1 LQETTGNY
9 YAEEGIAVVGRF
21 LEAIK
26 NEDTLTFWRLIDRR
40 GQGYFMG
47 MWYYALG
54 NAGLGAVSLLAEDEN
69 FLKDALSA
77 IIGELKANLGE
88 LANNPAFGEIRY
100 TSDLQAL
107 VPVTAGCGPEGAM
120 RTDHVPLVMELASA
134 GSEEGGRFAGAPVGM
149 TCWKIDALKC
159 FRIQVS

>member
-1 LQETTGNY
+1 MQDQTGSY
-9 YAEEGIAVVGRF
+9 YAEEGIAVVIRF

-54 NAGLGAVSLLAEDEN
+54 NAGVGTVSLLAEDEN
-69 FLKDALSA
+69 FLQDALSA
-77 IIGELKANLGE
+77 IVGELKANLGE

-107 VPVTAGCGPEGAM
+107 VPVTAGCGPEGVM
-120 RTDHVPLVMELASA
+120 RTDQVPLVMELASS
-134 GSEEGGRFAGAPVGM
+134 GNGEWGRFAGGIAGM
-149 TCWKIDALKC
+149 TCWKVDALKC
-159 FRIQVS
+159 FRVQMA